1 MIYCA
6 GHNIIS
12 PIANGSESNFR
23 AIMDGH
29 SALRLHTNRFS
40 QVEPFYASLFDN
52 QQSFVPL
59 CIQSAEQAI
68 GQAQIDSHSSDVI
81 FILSTTKGDNL
92 DLLTPAQTIARHF
105 GNPNAPIVVSN
116 ACTSGVCAQI
126 TAMRLLNAGIYKT
139 AIIIGCDIQ
148 TPFIVSG
155 FQSFKA
161 LSQEQCRPFDSDRTG
176 LNLGEAAATIIWTT
190 TQEGKWKLLAG
201 SNHNDANHISGPSRT
216 GEGLYRTLMDLKAD
230 IRQIQLAMISVHGT
244 ATLYNDEM
252 ESIAIHRA
260 ELEKV
265 PVCALKGYYGHTM
278 GTAGILETIIGMICV
293 EKNIIPAIRG
303 FKQSGTSN
311 PLNISAEKKHIQGK
325 QFVKML
331 SGFGGSNA
339 AILLECE

>member
-1 MIYCA
+1 
-6 GHNIIS
+6 
-12 PIANGSESNFR
+12 
-23 AIMDGH
+23 
-29 SALRLHTNRFS
+29 
-40 QVEPFYASLFDN
+40 
-52 QQSFVPL
+52 
-59 CIQSAEQAI
+59 
-68 GQAQIDSHSSDVI
+68 
-81 FILSTTKGDNL
+81 
-92 DLLTPAQTIARHF
+92 
-105 GNPNAPIVVSN
+105 
-116 ACTSGVCAQI
+116 
-126 TAMRLLNAGIYKT
+126 MRLLNAGIYKT

-161 LSQEQCRPFDSDRTG
+161 LSQEQCRPFDSNRTG

-190 TQEGKWKLLAG
+190 AQEGKWKLLAG

-230 IRQIQLAMISVHGT
+230 MRQTQLAMISVHGT

-260 ELEKV
+260 DLEKV

-303 FKQSGTSN
+303 FKQLGTSN
-311 PLNISAEKKHIQGK
+311 PLNIPAEKKHIQGK
-325 QFVKML
+325 QFTKKEFERINGDLDRPIGEYNCRHFVFSIIMGVNTPAFSKNRLTRFKNESL
-331 SGFGGSNA
+331 SKVSNGGKEYTKYEATQVQRQLETAIRKQKDRQIIARASNDKEEIGLA
-339 AILLECE
+339 QAKITQLTTEYNKFSKTAGLDTYKNRLSVSGYHRVRTK